1 MVEEEEPREPELLDE
16 RELAVESSA
25 SRRGKPLPSIAL
37 THSRMADRREL
48 ADGRLLAVREIRVA
62 VPELLGEIELE
73 PLGEDRAPLRSC
85 AIEGEALQHLLG
97 RAQVALAVPAA
108 LRLAAF
114 ERRAAADRDEHV
126 LQQRSPRMVRM
137 DVSGRDRLHAE
148 VLGEVAEKRQAAR
161 VPALERAL
169 ELDVEPVGAERAGE
183 THCGIRIEKA
193 ETAPRATREADEPLV
208 RFRNGLERNRGRQRL
223 AIFASHPTR
232 SRMCG
237 REQAA
242 EVGVPTPRLHEQ
254 RDVRAAVEGDLR
266 SRDRPH
272 AERLCGVRE
281 LEGAVDAVVV
291 GEGERLVAELRRARS
306 ELLRL

>member
-1 MVEEEEPREPELLDE
+1 MQEEEPREPEL
-16 RELAVESSA
+16 VEDGASSLS
-25 SRRGKPLPSIAL
+25 SRRRAGEATLSPVAL

-73 PLGEDRAPLRSC
+73 PLGKDCASLRSC
-85 AIEGEALQHLLG
+85 TIEGEALQHLLG
-97 RAQVALAVPAA
+97 RAQVALAVAA
-108 LRLAAF
+108 SLRLAAL

-126 LQQRSPRMVRM
+126 LQQRPPRMVRM
-137 DVSGRDRLHAE
+137 DVSGRDCLHAE

-169 ELDVEPVGAERAGE
+169 KLDVEPVGAERAGK

-193 ETAPRATREADEPLV
+193 ETAPRATRKANEPLG

-223 AIFASHPTR
+223 AIFASHPPR
-232 SRMCG
+232 FRVCG

-254 RDVRAAVEGDLR
+254 RDVRTAFERHLC

-272 AERLCGVRE
+272 AERLRGVRE

-291 GEGERLVAELRRARS
+291 GEGERPIAELRRARR